1 MKKPST
7 KKIHPVEIVFYSIAA
22 VLAFVGLV
30 SLVFGIVGHH
40 LTVPLDDNWIK
51 TAEKSIV
58 LDFRLWGL
66 ILIASAA
73 LVAVVVLII
82 FASGADRAYEKTLR
96 RQQRLNSSITSEME
110 IKPAVETIEVEA
122 KPVEE
127 EK

>member
-7 KKIHPVEIVFYSIAA
+7 KKIHPVEIVFYSIAS
-22 VLAFVGLV
+22 VLAVVGLV

-51 TAEKSIV
+51 TAEKAIV

-73 LVAVVVLII
+73 LVAVVVLMI